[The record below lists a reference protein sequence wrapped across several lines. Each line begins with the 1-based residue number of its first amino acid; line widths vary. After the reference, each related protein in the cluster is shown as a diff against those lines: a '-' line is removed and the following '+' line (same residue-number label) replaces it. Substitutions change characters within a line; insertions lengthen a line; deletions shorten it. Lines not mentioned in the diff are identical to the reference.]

1 MTIGHHH
8 ALPYVD
14 DGMVQCRELQLDLSK
29 RTLIMG
35 IVNTT
40 PDSFSDG
47 GSSVSVDDALH
58 KIEQMIEAGVD
69 IIDIGGESTRPGAEK
84 VSVDEELRRVVPLV
98 EAVKERGWSIPMS
111 IDTYKSEVARQ
122 ALEAGAHIIN
132 DVWGLL
138 EDPHMGEVVAS
149 YSCPLIITHNRKK
162 MTPYEDVAAEVIAD
176 LQAQIGIARAA
187 GIRDE
192 HIILDPGIGFAKQLE
207 DNLLMMKHLDQ
218 LVALGYPVLLGT
230 SRKSMIQKTLGLP
243 ANEVLPGTLAT
254 LVLGI
259 AQGCHIMRVHDV
271 ADAKKAAQM
280 ADAIVRQ
287 EG

>member
-1 MTIGHHH
+1 MTSHN
-8 ALPYVD
+8 ALRFVQDGIIQCKQIQVD
-14 DGMVQCRELQLDLSK
+14 VGK

-47 GSSVSVDDALH
+47 GTSYTLEDALQ
-58 KIEQMIEAGVD
+58 KIERMIEAGVD

-84 VSVDEELRRVVPLV
+84 VDVDEELRRVVPLV
-98 EAVKERGWSIPMS
+98 EAIQKRGWSIPIS

-132 DVWGLL
+132 DVWGML
-138 EDPHMGEVVAS
+138 EDPRIAEVAAH
-149 YSCPLIITHNRKK
+149 YSCPLIITHNRKSIA
-162 MTPYEDVAAEVIAD
+162 PYADVAAEVMAE
-176 LQAQIGIARAA
+176 LMAQVEVARAA
-187 GIRDE
+187 GVRDE
-192 HIILDPGIGFAKQLE
+192 HIILDPGICFAKQLE
-207 DNLLMMKHLDQ
+207 DNLVMMKHLHK

-230 SRKSMIQKTLGLP
+230 SRKSMIQKTLSLP
-243 ANEVLPGTLAT
+243 ADEVLPGTLAT
-254 LVLGI
+254 LVLGV

-271 ADAKKAAQM
+271 VDAKKAVQM